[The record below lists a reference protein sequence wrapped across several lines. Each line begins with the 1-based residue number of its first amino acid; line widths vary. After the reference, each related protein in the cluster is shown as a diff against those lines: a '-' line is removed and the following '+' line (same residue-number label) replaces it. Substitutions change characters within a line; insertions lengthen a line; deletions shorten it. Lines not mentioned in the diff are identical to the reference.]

1 MQKSRKAVNF
11 GSEIKIFHM
20 NVKGKFPRFLII
32 AVSSIVILVLYKEVH
47 LIVAPLHLQRT
58 LASFVMHLTV
68 CLPIVAVLFLLHRPK
83 DFFHQLGLDGN
94 FITGIVFALISTLP
108 LFIAFPI
115 IGESNNELTLDQ
127 LIRSTVIVA
136 VFEEIIFRGFIFG
149 QLFRYCKIGFGW
161 SVLIPSVL
169 FGSLHLYQGHDLISS
184 LMAFVVTFLGGLYFS
199 WIYVKWNFN
208 LWCPIGLHL
217 FMNLSWQLFAV
228 EGNSVAAGGIVSN
241 IFRILSVALAV
252 IITMKNIKSAA
263 D

>member
-94 FITGIVFALISTLP
+94 FIRYYSD
-108 LFIAFPI
+108 LFIF
-115 IGESNNELTLDQ
+115 
-127 LIRSTVIVA
+127 IRVMI
-136 VFEEIIFRGFIFG
+136 
-149 QLFRYCKIGFGW
+149 
-161 SVLIPSVL
+161 
-169 FGSLHLYQGHDLISS
+169 
-184 LMAFVVTFLGGLYFS
+184 
-199 WIYVKWNFN
+199 
-208 LWCPIGLHL
+208 
-217 FMNLSWQLFAV
+217 
-228 EGNSVAAGGIVSN
+228 
-241 IFRILSVALAV
+241 
-252 IITMKNIKSAA
+252 
-263 D
+263 